1 VPDPIQDFSKIPP
14 LAEGLGTVSSSKE
27 VAAANGAVA
36 NGAGKVREE
45 AIEARLSI
53 LLSLIE
59 ERVKALEVKNADTP
73 RAMPVRLGAGTLVTL
88 AGTFLGV
95 AALITLSSFA
105 VMLQIDRAERG
116 IGRIDERYAERL
128 ATLERQVS
136 ELPGTLMQ
144 GMRDMKGAITDA
156 ISAARQPPQVVVLPP
171 AVQAPPTPARTPVPA
186 PTAQPPREPRP

>member
-14 LAEGLGTVSSSKE
+14 LAEGLGAAPPPKE
-27 VAAANGAVA
+27 AT

-59 ERVKALEVKNADTP
+59 ERVKALEIRGSDAP
-73 RAMPVRLGAGTLVTL
+73 RALPVRLGAGTLITL
-88 AGTFLGV
+88 AGTALGM
-95 AALITLSSFA
+95 AALIALSSFA
-105 VMLQIDRAERG
+105 LMLQIDRAERG

-128 ATLERQVS
+128 AALERQVAD
-136 ELPGTLMQ
+136 LPGAVMQ

-156 ISAARQPPQVVVLPP
+156 ISASKQPPQVVVLPP
-171 AVQAPPTPARTPVPA
+171 AVQAPATPARTPA
-186 PTAQPPREPRP
+186 PPPPPREPREPRP